1 MDAIEF
7 SDHISNQMGRL
18 RSNALKFT
26 KNLDDADDLVQET
39 LIKAFRFSKKFEEGT
54 NFKGWLFMIMRN
66 TFINSYRKVGK
77 KRAIMSSSDDLA
89 DSSMLLGAVANESA
103 GKLMIQDIEKALSLL
118 PDSYR
123 LPFIAYVEGY
133 KYSEIAEE
141 LNLPLGTIKTHIHM
155 ARALLRKYLK
165 NYNIR
170 NVNGDFN

>member
-1 MDAIEF
+1 
-7 SDHISNQMGRL
+7 
-18 RSNALKFT
+18 
-26 KNLDDADDLVQET
+26 
-39 LIKAFRFSKKFEEGT
+39 
-54 NFKGWLFMIMRN
+54 
-66 TFINSYRKVGK
+66 
-77 KRAIMSSSDDLA
+77 MSSSDDLA

-170 NVNGDFN
+170 NFNGDFN